1 MFDVQLCINI
11 SRTSLFYHPD
21 FNANTQTFLKRTST
35 DYQVP
40 IWLTERLCG
49 VWHLT
54 LIQNFLSL
62 VKRCFNAVQPFKVM
76 FDIPA
81 MHYYIWTCIFNQARW
96 EEFHL
101 IKALSLP
108 ILWFSKVF
116 FIYTNHMVTYDES
129 GCIRVLTVYV
139 IFADTV
145 KVR

>member
-54 LIQNFLSL
+54 LIQNFLSR

-81 MHYYIWTCIFNQARW
+81 RYYYIWTCIFNQARW

-101 IKALSLP
+101 NKALSLP
-108 ILWFSKVF
+108 ILWFSQVF
-116 FIYTNHMVTYDES
+116 FYLHKSHGNVR
-129 GCIRVLTVYV
+129 RVRLYQSINSVCHICWYS
-139 IFADTV
+139 
-145 KVR
+145 